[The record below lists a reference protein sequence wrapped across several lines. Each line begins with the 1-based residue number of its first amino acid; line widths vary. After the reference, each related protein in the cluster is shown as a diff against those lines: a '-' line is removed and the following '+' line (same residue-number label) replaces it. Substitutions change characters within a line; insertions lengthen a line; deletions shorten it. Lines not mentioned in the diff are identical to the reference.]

1 MSNHAATA
9 ETKLKRRAWR
19 PFPTPSGASVVR
31 KKRRGGTGILGEYWQ
46 LFVFLAGLIAAWSVL
61 IVAVLREMLKAHCDD
76 INRRIDERMSKLSK
90 VERDFLELKADL
102 PLSYVRKEDF
112 VRFEVVINA
121 KLDRL
126 YDSIERLKEKV
137 L

>member
-1 MSNHAATA
+1 M
-9 ETKLKRRAWR
+9 
-19 PFPTPSGASVVR
+19 
-31 KKRRGGTGILGEYWQ
+31 GENWQ
-46 LFVFLAGLIAAWSVL
+46 LFIFLPGLIAAWSVL
-61 IVAVLREMLKAHCDD
+61 IVSVLRTMFKAHCDD
-76 INRRIDERMSKLSK
+76 INSRLNGWGKDISKLEK
-90 VERDFLELKADL
+90 DVLEMKADL

>member
-1 MSNHAATA
+1 
-9 ETKLKRRAWR
+9 
-19 PFPTPSGASVVR
+19 
-31 KKRRGGTGILGEYWQ
+31 
-46 LFVFLAGLIAAWSVL
+46 
-61 IVAVLREMLKAHCDD
+61 
-76 INRRIDERMSKLSK
+76 

>member
-1 MSNHAATA
+1 M
-9 ETKLKRRAWR
+9 
-19 PFPTPSGASVVR
+19 
-31 KKRRGGTGILGEYWQ
+31 GENWQ
-46 LFVFLAGLIAAWSVL
+46 LFIFLAGLIAAWSVL
-61 IVAVLREMLKAHCDD
+61 IVAVLRTMFKAHCDD
-76 INRRIDERMSKLSK
+76 INSRLNGWGKDISKLEK
-90 VERDFLELKADL
+90 DVLEMKADL

>member
-1 MSNHAATA
+1 M
-9 ETKLKRRAWR
+9 
-19 PFPTPSGASVVR
+19 
-31 KKRRGGTGILGEYWQ
+31 GEHWQ
-46 LFVFLAGLIAAWSVL
+46 LFLFLAGLIAGWNILIISVL
-61 IVAVLREMLKAHCDD
+61 RTMLKAHCDD

-90 VERDFLELKADL
+90 VEREFLELKADL